1 MQVWDALSNN
11 EVIRIVGS
19 AKRRSTAAK
28 LLVAHAINGW
38 KYKYPTSKV
47 DDCAAICLFFKS
59 QTTKSMSKNSKSNVN
74 NPKFLDYRSIK
85 CCGKSPESVIVND
98 NRITVIDRIGS
109 KKECGA
115 LDGGVSRVNTILKIS
130 RSLSFMSRRKSSK
143 RFDEVEAH

>member
-1 MQVWDALSNN
+1 M
-11 EVIRIVGS
+11 
-19 AKRRSTAAK
+19 AAK

-47 DDCAAICLFFKS
+47 DDCAVICLFFKS
-59 QTTKSMSKNSKSNVN
+59 QTTKPMSKNSNSNVN

-85 CCGKSPESVIVND
+85 CRGESPGSVIVND

-109 KKECGA
+109 KKECDA
-115 LDGGVSRVNTILKIS
+115 LDGRVSRVNTILKIS

-143 RFDEVEAH
+143 RFDEFEAH